1 MTAFGA
7 YLLTNFQNSN
17 NIHIFNKKINLD
29 MNDMENVTL
38 QNGEIAFLQSGT
50 VIMNVDTAIE
60 LSDKLEARQKNTGE
74 QSAEEAMENV
84 MLLLA
89 LLFGPE
95 ILDKKPTTSK
105 LQKPAPVKPVRD
117 PKDDTHPAPDQDF
130 YFPLPLIGDSVS
142 AKRAFAE
149 SPYVYVDNYGNV
161 FGTMSECDYLHQMT
175 PGTTQKLVSGKQ
187 HLGYAFGYKGMI
199 CDEKK
204 MKLSNFSIYGPYG
217 PKHQGRV
224 RTLFYDKH
232 LVTVVAVHKSE
243 IVASKVNTRASRY
256 AAWKNAMTQA
266 NKLLNNLVEDGD
278 SYIRLQQA
286 NFTRPVFSRLIDLR
300 RQDTWDYRKEYKS
313 KNQKFP
319 YDD

>member
-1 MTAFGA
+1 
-7 YLLTNFQNSN
+7 
-17 NIHIFNKKINLD
+17 

-60 LSDKLEARQKNTGE
+60 LSDKLEARQKNTNTEE

-95 ILDKKPTTSK
+95 ILDGPKVSK
-105 LQKPAPVKPVRD
+105 LQKPAPVKPVRN
-117 PKDDTHPAPDQDF
+117 PEDDTHPAPDQDF
-130 YFPLPLIGDSVS
+130 YFPLPLIGNSDS

-187 HLGYAFGYKGMI
+187 RLGYAMGYKNCI
-199 CDEKK
+199 FFADEDE

>member
-1 MTAFGA
+1 
-7 YLLTNFQNSN
+7 
-17 NIHIFNKKINLD
+17 

-117 PKDDTHPAPDQDF
+117 PEDDTHPAPDQDF
-130 YFPLPLIGDSVS
+130 YFPLPLIGKSDS
-142 AKRAFAE
+142 AKRAFDE
-149 SPYVYVDNYGNV
+149 GPYVYVDNYGNV
-161 FGTMSECDYLHQMT
+161 FGTMSECDYLHQMA

-204 MKLSNFSIYGPYG
+204 MKLVNLSIYG
-217 PKHQGRV
+217 KHQV
-224 RTLFYDKH
+224 IHMDRTLFSDKH

-266 NKLLNNLVEDGD
+266 NKLLNNLVEDP
-278 SYIRLQQA
+278 SSCERLLKA
-286 NFTRPVFSRLIDLR
+286 NFDRPAFSRLIDLR
-300 RQDTWDYRKEYKS
+300 RQEIGYYRKEHK
-313 KNQKFP
+313 
-319 YDD
+319 

>member
-1 MTAFGA
+1 
-7 YLLTNFQNSN
+7 
-17 NIHIFNKKINLD
+17 

-60 LSDKLEARQKNTGE
+60 LSDKLEARQKNTEE

-95 ILDKKPTTSK
+95 ILDGPKVSK
-105 LQKPAPVKPVRD
+105 LQKPAAPTMPART
-117 PKDDTHPAPDQDF
+117 PEDDTHPEVGQDL

-142 AKRAFAE
+142 ARRTLAE

-161 FGTMSECDYLHQMT
+161 FGTMSECDFLHQMS

-187 HLGYAFGYKGMI
+187 RLGYAFGYKGII
-199 CDEKK
+199 CNEKN
-204 MKLSNFSIYGPYG
+204 MKLANFSIYEPYG
-217 PKHQGRV
+217 GPQV
-224 RTLFYDKH
+224 RNLFNGKH
-232 LVTVVAVHKSE
+232 LVMVVAVRKSDLLVTE
-243 IVASKVNTRASRY
+243 VNTRESRY
-256 AAWKNAMTQA
+256 AAWKNAMIQA
-266 NKLLNNLVEDGD
+266 NKLLNKAVDD
-278 SYIRLQQA
+278 A
-286 NFTRPVFSRLIDLR
+286 NADVRLIGRPEFFSIIDR
-300 RQDTWDYRKEYKS
+300 RREATKFYRKQYKS
-313 KNQKFP
+313 KMNLKFP

>member
-1 MTAFGA
+1 
-7 YLLTNFQNSN
+7 
-17 NIHIFNKKINLD
+17 

-60 LSDKLEARQKNTGE
+60 LSDKLEARQKNTEE

-95 ILDKKPTTSK
+95 ILDGPKVSK
-105 LQKPAPVKPVRD
+105 LQKPAAPTMPART
-117 PKDDTHPAPDQDF
+117 PEDDTHPEPGQDL

-142 AKRAFAE
+142 ARRTFAE

-161 FGTMSECDYLHQMT
+161 FGTMSECDFLHQMS

-187 HLGYAFGYKGMI
+187 RLGYAFGYKGII

-204 MKLSNFSIYGPYG
+204 MNLVNCSIYEPYG
-217 PKHQGRV
+217 DRQV
-224 RTLFYDKH
+224 RSLFNDKH
-232 LVTVVAVHKSE
+232 LVMVVAVRKSDLVVTE
-243 IVASKVNTRASRY
+243 VNTRESRY
-256 AAWKNAMTQA
+256 AAWKNAMIQA
-266 NKLLNNLVEDGD
+266 NKLLNKAADD
-278 SYIRLQQA
+278 A
-286 NFTRPVFSRLIDLR
+286 NSDVRLIGRPEFLSIIDRR
-300 RQDTWDYRKEYKS
+300 RQATKFYRKEYKT
-313 KNQKFP
+313 KRNMKFP

>member
-1 MTAFGA
+1 
-7 YLLTNFQNSN
+7 
-17 NIHIFNKKINLD
+17 
-29 MNDMENVTL
+29 MNDMENITL

-60 LSDKLEARQKNTGE
+60 LSDKLEARQKNTNTEE

-95 ILDKKPTTSK
+95 ILDEPKVSK
-105 LQKPAPVKPVRD
+105 LQKPAAPTMPART
-117 PKDDTHPAPDQDF
+117 PEDDTYPAPGQDF
-130 YFPLPLIGDSVS
+130 YFPLPLIGNSDS
-142 AKRAFAE
+142 AKRAFTE

-187 HLGYAFGYKGMI
+187 RLGYAMGYKNSI
-199 CDEKK
+199 FFADEDE
-204 MKLSNFSIYGPYG
+204 MRLVNLSIYGPQG
-217 PKHQGRV
+217 PKHQV
-224 RTLFYDKH
+224 RNLFNDKH

-256 AAWKNAMTQA
+256 VAWKNAMTQA
-266 NKLLNNLVEDGD
+266 NKLLNNLVEDP
-278 SYIRLQQA
+278 SNCERLLKA
-286 NFTRPVFSRLIDLR
+286 NFYRPAFSKLIDLR
-300 RQDTWDYRKEYKS
+300 RQETRYYRNEYKS

-319 YDD
+319 YDA

>member
-1 MTAFGA
+1 
-7 YLLTNFQNSN
+7 
-17 NIHIFNKKINLD
+17 

-60 LSDKLEARQKNTGE
+60 LSDKLEARQKNTEE

-95 ILDKKPTTSK
+95 ILDEPKVSK
-105 LQKPAPVKPVRD
+105 LQKPAPVKPARD
-117 PKDDTHPAPDQDF
+117 PEDDTHPAPGQDF
-130 YFPLPLIGDSVS
+130 YFPLPLIGNSDS
-142 AKRAFAE
+142 AKRAFTE

-161 FGTMSECDYLHQMT
+161 FGTMSECDYFHQMT

-187 HLGYAFGYKGMI
+187 RLGYAMGYKNCI
-199 CDEKK
+199 FFADEDE
-204 MKLSNFSIYGPYG
+204 MKLVNLSIYGPQG
-217 PKHQGRV
+217 PKHQV

-266 NKLLNNLVEDGD
+266 NKLLNNLVEDP
-278 SYIRLQQA
+278 SNCERLLKA
-286 NFTRPVFSRLIDLR
+286 NFDRPAFSRLIDLR
-300 RQDTWDYRKEYKS
+300 RQETRYYRKEYES

>member
-1 MTAFGA
+1 
-7 YLLTNFQNSN
+7 
-17 NIHIFNKKINLD
+17 

-60 LSDKLEARQKNTGE
+60 LSDKLEARQKNTEE

-95 ILDKKPTTSK
+95 ILDGPKASK
-105 LQKPAPVKPVRD
+105 LQKPAAPTMPTRT
-117 PKDDTHPAPDQDF
+117 PEDDTHPEPGQDL

-142 AKRAFAE
+142 ARRTLAE

-161 FGTMSECDYLHQMT
+161 FGTMSECDFLHQMS

-187 HLGYAFGYKGMI
+187 RLGYAFGYKGVGFRES
-199 CDEKK
+199 D
-204 MKLSNFSIYGPYG
+204 MKLVNLSIYEPYG
-217 PKHQGRV
+217 NHQV
-224 RTLFYDKH
+224 RSLFYDKH
-232 LVTVVAVHKSE
+232 LVMVVAVRKSDLVVTE
-243 IVASKVNTRASRY
+243 VNTRESRY
-256 AAWKNAMTQA
+256 AAWKNAMVQA
-266 NKLLNNLVEDGD
+266 NKLLNKAVED
-278 SYIRLQQA
+278 A
-286 NFTRPVFSRLIDLR
+286 NSDVRLIGRPEFLSIIDR
-300 RQDTWDYRKEYKS
+300 RREATKFYRKQYKS
-313 KNQKFP
+313 KMNLKFP

>member
-1 MTAFGA
+1 
-7 YLLTNFQNSN
+7 
-17 NIHIFNKKINLD
+17 

-60 LSDKLEARQKNTGE
+60 LSDKLEARQKNTEE

-95 ILDKKPTTSK
+95 ILDGPKASK
-105 LQKPAPVKPVRD
+105 LQKPAAPTMPART
-117 PKDDTHPAPDQDF
+117 PEDDTHPEVGQDL

-142 AKRAFAE
+142 ARRTLAE

-161 FGTMSECDYLHQMT
+161 FGTMSECDFLHQMS

-187 HLGYAFGYKGMI
+187 RLGYAFGYEGVGFREN
-199 CDEKK
+199 D
-204 MKLSNFSIYGPYG
+204 MKLVNLSIYGPHG
-217 PKHQGRV
+217 PSHQIR
-224 RTLFYDKH
+224 RFFHDKH
-232 LVTVVAVHKSE
+232 LVMVVAVRKSDLLVTE
-243 IVASKVNTRASRY
+243 VNTRASRY

-266 NKLLNNLVEDGD
+266 NKLLNKAVED
-278 SYIRLQQA
+278 A
-286 NFTRPVFSRLIDLR
+286 NSDVRLIGRPEFLSIIDRR
-300 RQDTWDYRKEYKS
+300 RQATKFYRKEYKS
-313 KNQKFP
+313 KMNLKFP

>member
-1 MTAFGA
+1 
-7 YLLTNFQNSN
+7 
-17 NIHIFNKKINLD
+17 

-60 LSDKLEARQKNTGE
+60 LSDKLEARQKNTEE

-95 ILDKKPTTSK
+95 ILDEPKVSK
-105 LQKPAPVKPVRD
+105 LQKPAPVKPARD
-117 PKDDTHPAPDQDF
+117 PQDDTHPAPGQDF
-130 YFPLPLIGDSVS
+130 YFPLPLIGNSDS

-161 FGTMSECDYLHQMT
+161 FGTMSECDYLHQMA

-204 MKLSNFSIYGPYG
+204 MKLVNLSIYG
-217 PKHQGRV
+217 KHQV
-224 RTLFYDKH
+224 IHMDRTLFSDKH

-266 NKLLNNLVEDGD
+266 NKLLNNLVEDP
-278 SYIRLQQA
+278 SSCERLLKA
-286 NFTRPVFSRLIDLR
+286 NFDRPAFSRLIDLR
-300 RQDTWDYRKEYKS
+300 RQEIGYYRKEHK
-313 KNQKFP
+313 
-319 YDD
+319 

>member
-1 MTAFGA
+1 
-7 YLLTNFQNSN
+7 
-17 NIHIFNKKINLD
+17 
-29 MNDMENVTL
+29 MENVTL

-60 LSDKLEARQKNTGE
+60 LSDKLEARQKNTEE

-95 ILDKKPTTSK
+95 ILDGPKVSK

-117 PKDDTHPAPDQDF
+117 PEDDTHPAPGQDF
-130 YFPLPLIGDSVS
+130 YFPLPLIGNSDS

-161 FGTMSECDYLHQMT
+161 FGTMSECDYLHQMA

-204 MKLSNFSIYGPYG
+204 MKLVNLSIYG
-217 PKHQGRV
+217 KHQV
-224 RTLFYDKH
+224 IHMDRTLFSDKH

-266 NKLLNNLVEDGD
+266 NKLLNDLVEDP
-278 SYIRLQQA
+278 SSCERLLKA
-286 NFTRPVFSRLIDLR
+286 NFDRPAFSRLIGLR
-300 RQDTWDYRKEYKS
+300 RQEIGYCRKEHK
-313 KNQKFP
+313 
-319 YDD
+319 

>member
-1 MTAFGA
+1 
-7 YLLTNFQNSN
+7 
-17 NIHIFNKKINLD
+17 

-60 LSDKLEARQKNTGE
+60 LSDKLESRQKNTNTEE

-89 LLFGPE
+89 FLFGPE
-95 ILDKKPTTSK
+95 ILNKKPTTSK
-105 LQKPAPVKPVRD
+105 LQKPAPAKPVRD
-117 PKDDTHPAPDQDF
+117 PEDDTHPAPGQDF
-130 YFPLPLIGDSVS
+130 YFPLPLLGNSDS
-142 AKRAFAE
+142 AKRALAE

-161 FGTMSECDYLHQMT
+161 FGTMSECDYLHQMA

-187 HLGYAFGYKGMI
+187 RLGYAMGYKNSI
-199 CDEKK
+199 FFADEDE
-204 MKLSNFSIYGPYG
+204 MKLVNLSIYGLHG
-217 PKHQGRV
+217 PKHQV
-224 RTLFYDKH
+224 RTMFSDKH

-256 AAWKNAMTQA
+256 VAWKNAMTQA
-266 NKLLNNLVEDGD
+266 NKLLNNLVEDP
-278 SYIRLQQA
+278 SNCERLLKA
-286 NFTRPVFSRLIDLR
+286 NFDRPAFSKLIDLR
-300 RQDTWDYRKEYKS
+300 RQETWYYRNEYKS

-319 YDD
+319 YDA

>member
-1 MTAFGA
+1 
-7 YLLTNFQNSN
+7 
-17 NIHIFNKKINLD
+17 

-60 LSDKLEARQKNTGE
+60 LSDKLEARQKNTEE

-95 ILDKKPTTSK
+95 ILDGPKVSK
-105 LQKPAPVKPVRD
+105 LQKPAPTKPVRD
-117 PKDDTHPAPDQDF
+117 PEDDTHPAPGQDF
-130 YFPLPLIGDSVS
+130 YFPLPLIGNSDS

-204 MKLSNFSIYGPYG
+204 MKLVNLSIYG
-217 PKHQGRV
+217 KHQV
-224 RTLFYDKH
+224 IHMDRTLFSDKH

-266 NKLLNNLVEDGD
+266 NKLLNDLVEDP
-278 SYIRLQQA
+278 SSCERLLKA
-286 NFTRPVFSRLIDLR
+286 NFDRPAFSRLIDLR
-300 RQDTWDYRKEYKS
+300 RQEIGYYRKEHK
-313 KNQKFP
+313 
-319 YDD
+319 

>member
-1 MTAFGA
+1 
-7 YLLTNFQNSN
+7 
-17 NIHIFNKKINLD
+17 

-95 ILDKKPTTSK
+95 ILEKKPTTSK

-117 PKDDTHPAPDQDF
+117 PEDDTHPAPGQDF
-130 YFPLPLIGDSVS
+130 YFPLPLIGNSDS

-187 HLGYAFGYKGMI
+187 RLGYAFGYKGMI

-204 MKLSNFSIYGPYG
+204 MKLVNLSIYG
-217 PKHQGRV
+217 KHQV
-224 RTLFYDKH
+224 IHMDRTLFSGKH

-256 AAWKNAMTQA
+256 TAWKNAMNQA
-266 NKLLNNLVEDGD
+266 NKLLNDLVEDP
-278 SYIRLQQA
+278 SSCERLLKA
-286 NFTRPVFSRLIDLR
+286 NFDRPAFSRLIDLR
-300 RQDTWDYRKEYKS
+300 RQEIGYYRKEHK
-313 KNQKFP
+313 
-319 YDD
+319 

>member
-1 MTAFGA
+1 
-7 YLLTNFQNSN
+7 
-17 NIHIFNKKINLD
+17 

-60 LSDKLEARQKNTGE
+60 LSDKLEARQKNTNTEE

-95 ILDKKPTTSK
+95 ILDGPKVSK
-105 LQKPAPVKPVRD
+105 LQKPAPVKPVRN
-117 PKDDTHPAPDQDF
+117 PEDDTHPAPGQDF
-130 YFPLPLIGDSVS
+130 YFPLPLIGNSDS

-204 MKLSNFSIYGPYG
+204 MKLVNLSIYG
-217 PKHQGRV
+217 KHQV
-224 RTLFYDKH
+224 IHMDRTLFSDKH

-266 NKLLNNLVEDGD
+266 NKLLNDLVEDP
-278 SYIRLQQA
+278 SSCERLLKA
-286 NFTRPVFSRLIDLR
+286 NFDRPAFSRLIDLR
-300 RQDTWDYRKEYKS
+300 RQEIGYYRKEYKS

>member
-1 MTAFGA
+1 
-7 YLLTNFQNSN
+7 
-17 NIHIFNKKINLD
+17 

-89 LLFGPE
+89 FLFGPE
-95 ILDKKPTTSK
+95 ILNKKPTTSK
-105 LQKPAPVKPVRD
+105 LQKPAPAKPVRD
-117 PKDDTHPAPDQDF
+117 PEDDTHPAPGQDF
-130 YFPLPLIGDSVS
+130 YFPLPLIGNSDS
-142 AKRAFAE
+142 AKRAFVE

-161 FGTMSECDYLHQMT
+161 FGTMSECDYLHQMA

-204 MKLSNFSIYGPYG
+204 MKLVNLSIYG
-217 PKHQGRV
+217 KHQV
-224 RTLFYDKH
+224 IHMDRTLFSDKH

-266 NKLLNNLVEDGD
+266 NKLLNDLVEDP
-278 SYIRLQQA
+278 SSCERLLKA
-286 NFTRPVFSRLIDLR
+286 NFDRPAFSRLIDLR
-300 RQDTWDYRKEYKS
+300 RQEIGYYRKEHK
-313 KNQKFP
+313 
-319 YDD
+319 